1 MAQLNITSSVF
12 LASLMTLFASKT
24 LLYTFSES
32 KKLYK
37 SKAKRTRKKLFEI
50 WSIVQ
55 HRALQ

>member
-1 MAQLNITSSVF
+1 MVKLVF
-12 LASLMTLFASKT
+12 VFKDLRWWKE
-24 LLYTFSES
+24 SES